1 MITVI
6 SLIIELSLDYKDVII
21 YASIILRIK
30 SECISTTSNN
40 NLKWFSSVNPLVGG
54 KLEKIKRDNMYFWF
68 LFVSGTLL
76 ISTMVKI
83 QWS

>member
-1 MITVI
+1 MKLQLHKKVLSNQMITVI

-40 NLKWFSSVNPLVGG
+40 NLK
-54 KLEKIKRDNMYFWF
+54 
-68 LFVSGTLL
+68 
-76 ISTMVKI
+76 
-83 QWS
+83 